1 VPGRRSGPRPRR
13 SGRNEADNVVARLQV
28 SFDKWATRCGVTH
41 VYDGET
47 TATPGAQVV
56 DVRSVA
62 DYAAGHL
69 SGAVSIQLRGA
80 LSKVSLQEIEW
91 AQGEVNRVLE
101 SLKRL
106 STELSH
112 LAALK
117 SALEHGH

>member
-1 VPGRRSGPRPRR
+1 MDEMVRQTDQIINFTREINRRIGESG
-13 SGRNEADNVVARLQV
+13 VA
-28 SFDKWATRCGVTH
+28 GVEGL
-41 VYDGET
+41 VALYD
-47 TATPGAQVV
+47 
-56 DVRSVA
+56 
-62 DYAAGHL
+62 
-69 SGAVSIQLRGA
+69 QLRGA

-112 LAALK
+112 LDALK